1 MESIKSELVEEQK
14 KQVELEELKT
24 QLEIANQQIDTLKY
38 GEESITELSDIKK
51 KLKMRIKLTNKSW
64 IMIWLQDRVTLLRCP
79 RSKNSNDQFWGES
92 KLSV

>member
-1 MESIKSELVEEQK
+1 LESIKSELVEEQK

-51 KLKMRIKLTNKSW
+51 KLKMRIKLTNKS
-64 IMIWLQDRVTLLRCP
+64 
-79 RSKNSNDQFWGES
+79 
-92 KLSV
+92 